1 MIVNL
6 FPFGS
11 KHICFPCTLS
21 LIHIRLSCIV
31 HPAHLPFA
39 ATIHASYW
47 SFCRRRLHQFLR
59 DAIKRSFSRSF
70 ISTSPSFVPNVSQT
84 PSLSPTCTSLPL
96 QKLPSMQQTPLTN
109 TLTNLSSLV
118 IPIRAYMHGIPVC
131 CCADLASRNTQ
142 VLVFLDAAAE
152 EVCGDSCATHC
163 EVCGWCVWF
172 GFGWKRWRWETGWLL
187 ALVSVVVGETVDGV
201 G

>member
-1 MIVNL
+1 LWICFLSVRSTHAFL
-6 FPFGS
+6 ALCRSSTFDS
-11 KHICFPCTLS
+11 LALSIQHICL
-21 LIHIRLSCIV
+21 LLQ
-31 HPAHLPFA
+31 PFMQS
-39 ATIHASYW
+39 IGPHVVEMPQ
-47 SFCRRRLHQFLR
+47 L
-59 DAIKRSFSRSF
+59 
-70 ISTSPSFVPNVSQT
+70 SPSLKPSREIPHCFCSSHPQASPPLVPNVSQT

-96 QKLPSMQQTPLTN
+96 QKLPSMQHTPLTN

-163 EVCGWCVWF
+163 EVCGVGVWF
-172 GFGWKRWRWETGWLL
+172 
-187 ALVSVVVGETVDGV
+187 
-201 G
+201 